1 MAVVAFFGLGSM
13 GLPMAINLLNAGHE
27 VRVMVH
33 RSAAG
38 PEEAVRHGAVMKS
51 SVKDMV
57 SGADFVVSVV
67 PDDKAVLNIYED
79 GELQRFMK
87 RGCIVLEMSSCTPD
101 AVRRVEELCLP
112 LGVRVLDAPITG
124 ARPKAVAGT
133 LVVLGAGKN
142 EDFDAAAPVLSAMA
156 EKVFRLGAVGTGKTI
171 KAMTNLLGAVNLAAV
186 GEFYRFA
193 SALGLDMQVLA
204 EVTKESAG
212 GSTQFSRNFGRMV
225 HGDYAPVFALGL
237 MLKDMEIAMKCAS
250 EHPELHM
257 PLAERAM
264 ELYRRASAYAD
275 EDCSGIARVD
285 LTTPQ
290 AGFSASPPPEK
301 KSPPQTSS

>member
-1 MAVVAFFGLGSM
+1 MAVVSFFGLGSM

-38 PEEAVRHGAVMKS
+38 PEEAARHGAIMKS

-67 PDDKAVLNIYED
+67 PDDRAVLDIYENED
-79 GELQRFMK
+79 FRQAVK
-87 RGCIVLEMSSCTPD
+87 RGCIVLEMSSCTPG
-101 AVRRVEELCLP
+101 AVRRVEELCRP

-133 LVVLGAGKN
+133 LVVLGAGKD
-142 EDFDAAAPVLSAMA
+142 EDFDDASPVLSAMT

-193 SALGLDMQVLA
+193 RALGLDMQTLA

-212 GSTQFSRNFGRMV
+212 GSTQFSRNFGRIV
-225 HGDYAPVFALGL
+225 QGNYAPLFTLGL

-250 EHPELHM
+250 EHPELHI
-257 PLAERAM
+257 PLSECATALFRS
-264 ELYRRASAYAD
+264 ASNYAD
-275 EDCSGIARVD
+275 EDCSSIARVD
-285 LTTPQ
+285 ALK
-290 AGFSASPPPEK
+290 E
-301 KSPPQTSS
+301 

>member
-1 MAVVAFFGLGSM
+1 MAIVAFFGLGSM
-13 GLPMAINLLNAGHE
+13 GLPMALNLLKAGHD

-33 RSAAG
+33 RSAVG

-67 PDDKAVLNIYED
+67 PDDRAVLDIYEN
-79 GELQRFMK
+79 EEFKSVK
-87 RGCIVLEMSSCTPD
+87 RGCIVLEMSSCTPE
-101 AVRRVEELCLP
+101 AVRKVEALCRP

-133 LVVLGAGKN
+133 LVVLGAGKD
-142 EDFDAAAPVLSAMA
+142 EDFDDAAPVLSAMT
-156 EKVFRLGAVGTGKTI
+156 EKVFRLGEVGTGKII

-193 SALGLDMQVLA
+193 SALGLDMETLA
-204 EVTKESAG
+204 AVTRESAG

-225 HGDYAPVFALGL
+225 KGDYEPLFTLGL
-237 MLKDMEIAMKCAS
+237 MLKDMETAMHCAS
-250 EHPELHM
+250 SQPGLHM
-257 PLAERAM
+257 PLAECAVA
-264 ELYRRASAYAD
+264 LYRGASAYAQK
-275 EDCSGIARVD
+275 DCSSIALVD
-285 LTTPQ
+285 APARSEKQGTT
-290 AGFSASPPPEK
+290 A
-301 KSPPQTSS
+301 